1 MKINSKASLDEAIL
15 QLEKRRLMQEE
26 ELIAQ
31 FKATRESLSPV
42 NLIKDGFTRL
52 TEMPGLG
59 TGLLKTVAGMGVG
72 VLSKKLFLG
81 KSSSLVK
88 KLLAGV
94 FEFAVAKTTINNAD
108 KVKAY
113 GLSLYHN
120 LFKKNSNH
128 KHVNED

>member
-1 MKINSKASLDEAIL
+1 MKIENKASLQAAVLE
-15 QLEKRRLMQEE
+15 LEKRRLLQEE

-31 FKATRESLSPV
+31 FKATKESLSPV
-42 NLIKDGFTRL
+42 NLIKDGFNRL

-59 TGLLKTVAGMGVG
+59 EGLIKTVAGLGVG
-72 VLSKKLFLG
+72 ILSKKLFLG

-108 KVKAY
+108 KVKAF
-113 GLSLYHN
+113 GTSLYHN
-120 LFKKNSNH
+120 LFKKNANH
-128 KHVNED
+128 NHTKD